1 MIGVSKRGAQACGV
15 LGMLVVA
22 LCAAPTHGTAEPSA
36 VAPCTPQTFS
46 GRAPAYLDDAM
57 APSNAVWLDPV
68 VAGGDP
74 FASNFADAGQV
85 LRYTP
90 IPRYFTAPGATLR
103 IHFPSGTDGTSVV
116 FAGRTIAVT
125 MNGSIGSWVVPA
137 DTAGVESGALIGSTR
152 MGRVDTSYAFEII
165 VPVPGSP
172 VPQGPGPLMTTCGA
186 PPPAVCAAY
195 HGRLVRLAREQSQ
208 EEKRLRQEHNKE
220 ARARILS
227 ALRRT
232 QAMIARQK
240 ALYAGGCP

>member
-1 MIGVSKRGAQACGV
+1 MTVASKRGVQACGV
-15 LGMLVVA
+15 VGVLVVA
-22 LCAAPTHGTAEPSA
+22 LCAAPTRGTAEPSA
-36 VAPCTPQTFS
+36 VAPCIPPTFS
-46 GRAPAYLDDAM
+46 GRAPAYLDDAL

-74 FASNFADAGQV
+74 FAANFADAGQV

-103 IHFPSGTDGTSVV
+103 IHFPSGTDGGSVV
-116 FAGRTIAVT
+116 FAGRAIAVA
-125 MNGSIGSWVVPA
+125 MNGSIGSWVVPT

-165 VPVPGSP
+165 VPVLGSP
-172 VPQGPGPLMTTCGA
+172 VPQGPGPLMTLCGT

-208 EEKRLRQEHNKE
+208 EERQLRQEQSKR
-220 ARARILS
+220 ARARTLS

-240 ALYAGGCP
+240 GLYAGGCP